1 MWETAGDEDLGF
13 WFVSKC
19 LTQMDVAFKAG
30 GQTQLLIKTNTKQLS
45 DNSEE
50 GRMRDSGLTRQRGN
64 GREPVVPGKV
74 SGEADEP
81 QPETFRRK

>member
-19 LTQMDVAFKAG
+19 LTQMDVAFKAR

-50 GRMRDSGLTRQRGN
+50 GRMRDSGLTRRRGK
-64 GREPVVPGKV
+64 GREPAVPGRA
-74 SGEADEP
+74 SGEANEP
-81 QPETFRRK
+81 QPETSRRK

>member
-13 WFVSKC
+13 WFVSEC

-30 GQTQLLIKTNTKQLS
+30 GQTQLLIKTNAKQPS

-50 GRMRDSGLTRQRGN
+50 GRMRDSGLTRQRGK
-64 GREPVVPGKV
+64 GCEPAVPGRVNGQAK
-74 SGEADEP
+74 EP
-81 QPETFRRK
+81 QPETSRRK